1 MRLTIMDASLR
12 VIFQGSFFPREIVIS
27 IVGREEK
34 LDRSDGWSHTSFFA
48 LNARGHN
55 TYKKKRGDL
64 LFLSCRHL
72 WQGQG
77 WSGILKTHVL

>member
-12 VIFQGSFFPREIVIS
+12 VIFQGSFFFPREIVIS

-55 TYKKKRGDL
+55 TYKKSEATCS
-64 LFLSCRHL
+64 FSPVAI
-72 WQGQG
+72 
-77 WSGILKTHVL
+77 SGKVKAGLEY